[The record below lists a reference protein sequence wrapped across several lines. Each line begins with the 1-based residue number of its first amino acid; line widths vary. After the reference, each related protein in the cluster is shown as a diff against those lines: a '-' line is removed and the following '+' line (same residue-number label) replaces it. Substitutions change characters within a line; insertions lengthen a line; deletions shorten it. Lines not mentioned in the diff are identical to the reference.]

1 MSEREGKNAPGK
13 QYGDCLRQAYNRF
26 SSCLHT
32 VCPITPHNRVTNLII
47 VPLFLHSSSYWPPPL
62 HLLTMNYRE
71 SLYDLVDRIRRN
83 DESAKVVQLDSRLDS
98 VENLS
103 ILDALKK
110 NTMVKHLFVNQ
121 LSQEGLLKLSAVMK
135 CNNSV
140 QFLYISIERG
150 LNREGLFATMATSGS
165 WSSLHTLHLACDC
178 NL

>member
-1 MSEREGKNAPGK
+1 
-13 QYGDCLRQAYNRF
+13 
-26 SSCLHT
+26 
-32 VCPITPHNRVTNLII
+32 
-47 VPLFLHSSSYWPPPL
+47 
-62 HLLTMNYRE
+62 MNYRE
-71 SLYDLVDRIRRN
+71 SLFDLVDRIRQN

-150 LNREGLFATMATSGS
+150 LNRNGLFITMATSGS
-165 WSSLHTLHLACDC
+165 WSSIQVLQLFYGDTNIDPLSLREAGNISNFVIQNENLRFFSLYIVGDEAAPILETLSRTDIKV
-178 NL
+178 

>member
-1 MSEREGKNAPGK
+1 
-13 QYGDCLRQAYNRF
+13 
-26 SSCLHT
+26 
-32 VCPITPHNRVTNLII
+32 
-47 VPLFLHSSSYWPPPL
+47 
-62 HLLTMNYRE
+62 MNYRE

-135 CNNSV
+135 CSNSV

-165 WSSLHTLHLACDC
+165 WSSLHTLHLACDRGDDFDLQSYYSTHVEQITSFIVQSE
-178 NL
+178 NLLRLLS